1 MRVIAIAAVADNGII
16 GSGQDMLWHLPGD
29 WRRFKQVTMG
39 HRLILGR
46 ATYEQ
51 IGQLPGR
58 RITVVTRNPQWRPP
72 AGGEVAV
79 GVAEAVRV
87 AADAGEGVCYV
98 GGGAQIYAE
107 AFRTGVLTDLDIT
120 AVHQAPDQGVRFPP
134 IDPTAWTR
142 VKAEPQDGYDFCF
155 YVPVLRGRHVRLQ
168 ALPGASWEPTGL
180 GVWQVFQADAD
191 QPPIGHVTWLDG
203 RVHITGMLDAVASAE
218 ATHLVQARVR
228 AVGVGG

>member
-39 HRLILGR
+39 HRLIFGR

-58 RITVVTRNPQWRPP
+58 RITVVTRNPQWLPP
-72 AGGEVAV
+72 AGVDVAL
-79 GVAEAVRV
+79 GVAEALQR
-87 AADAGEGVCYV
+87 AEQAGEGVCYV

-107 AFRTGVLTDLDIT
+107 AFLADVLTDLDIT
-120 AVHQAPDQGVRFPP
+120 AVHQTPDQGVRFPP
-134 IDPTAWTR
+134 IDPAAWTR
-142 VKAEPQDGYDFCF
+142 VKVEPQDGFDFCF

-168 ALPGASWEPTGL
+168 GLPGTSWEPTGL
-180 GVWQVFQADAD
+180 GRWQVLPADAD
-191 QPPIGHVTWLDG
+191 QPSLGFVTWSDGGVRLTGTLD
-203 RVHITGMLDAVASAE
+203 DVASAE
-218 ATHLVQARVR
+218 VTQLVQARARTVR
-228 AVGVGG
+228 G